1 MNWGC
6 GPRPLLR
13 GWFRE
18 YGTRSQN
25 LNMVLTITHNVPRGL
40 FFATQQRIAITWK
53 LKQYKKSAVPRG
65 ENISKKKGEKSC
77 NFGEII
83 KKQYFIV

>member
-6 GPRPLLR
+6 GPRPFILR

-53 LKQYKKSAVPRG
+53 LKQYQK
-65 ENISKKKGEKSC
+65 
-77 NFGEII
+77 II
-83 KKQYFIV
+83 KKRYFIV